1 MLVLLK
7 IFNKK
12 ILTSNKY
19 QLLNKKNA
27 LYNNNNKIQMIFK
40 KNIKF

>member
-12 ILTSNKY
+12 ILISNKY

-27 LYNNNNKIQMIFK
+27 LFNNNYKIQIIFK
-40 KNIKF
+40 KKIKF